1 MHNKIILSFPEYHQP
16 AWHLKRKKLVRN
28 VPAIPQLFFE
38 INVNSLMNRLFP
50 EIKWAQRKDRLFVT
64 IELADFENH
73 KIELTPEGQLK
84 FQ

>member
-1 MHNKIILSFPEYHQP
+1 MQVLTNIY
-16 AWHLKRKKLVRN
+16 
-28 VPAIPQLFFE
+28 
-38 INVNSLMNRLFP
+38 RLHP

-73 KIELTPEGQLK
+73 KIELLPDGSLK

>member
-1 MHNKIILSFPEYHQP
+1 MHFL
-16 AWHLKRKKLVRN
+16 LVN
-28 VPAIPQLFFE
+28 TKH
-38 INVNSLMNRLFP
+38 SLFP

-73 KIELTPEGQLK
+73 KIDLTGDGQFK